1 MKNSG
6 GKRASGGTSFG
17 TLLVLGT
24 AAGALGWAV
33 VYFFDSSRGE
43 ERRRRVVEAAQ
54 GAMADLSQRLAG
66 AAPAED
72 PVPEPAVAYA
82 VEPPR
87 DLHEPVREPD
97 VAGALHEKVTFFR
110 LGEHELEE
118 AAVLAPVAVI
128 TEELPAGEPRHDPGR
143 HEPAYDPPAAAPAPT
158 IIAYDADRLPEPE
171 LETEA
176 EAEAEPSATPR
187 RGRTLLAIAAVL
199 AVLAAAAALG
209 GWAIWSGGDGTKAAE
224 PSTPGEAQLV
234 SLISQPGAQRI
245 PVAGS
250 KGTMVLVTT
259 PSGQAVLVISNLKRA
274 PAGKVYQAWIVKG
287 KTPASAGLFKGGQ
300 PQYVIPLSQ
309 HVPKGA
315 IFAVTVEKTGG
326 VPAPTQ
332 APEYTA
338 KLS

>member
-17 TLLVLGT
+17 TLIVLGT

-33 VYFFDSSRGE
+33 VYFFDSARGE
-43 ERRRRVVEAAQ
+43 ERRRRVVDTAQ
-54 GAMADLSQRLAG
+54 AAMAELSQRLV
-66 AAPAED
+66 AAPPAE
-72 PVPEPAVAYA
+72 EPMHEPHVAYA

-87 DLHEPVREPD
+87 ASEPAPAREPD

-118 AAVLAPVAVI
+118 ASTLAPVAVI
-128 TEELPAGEPRHDPGR
+128 TEELPADEPRHEPGR
-143 HEPAYDPPAAAPAPT
+143 HEPAYDRPPPAPT
-158 IIAYDADRLPEPE
+158 IIAYDAGPQPERE
-171 LETEA
+171 LESE
-176 EAEAEPSATPR
+176 EEPPATPR
-187 RGRTLLAIAAVL
+187 RGRTLLAVAAVI

-224 PSTPGEAQLV
+224 PAAPGEAQLV

-274 PAGKVYQAWIVKG
+274 PAGKIYQAWIVKG
-287 KTPASAGLFKGGQ
+287 KTPVSAGLFKGGQ
-300 PQYVIPLSQ
+300 PQYVIPLSRK
-309 HVPKGA
+309 VPKGS
-315 IFAVTVEKTGG
+315 IFAVTVEKAGG

-338 KLS
+338 KPS